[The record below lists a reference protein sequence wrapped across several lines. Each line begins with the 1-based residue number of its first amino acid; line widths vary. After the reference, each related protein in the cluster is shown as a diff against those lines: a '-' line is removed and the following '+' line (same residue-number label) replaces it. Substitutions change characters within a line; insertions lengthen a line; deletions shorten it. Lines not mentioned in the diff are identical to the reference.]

1 MATNGGHI
9 YQSLGI
15 RPVINAGGNT
25 TMWGGSTPSDVVRKA
40 MDEADGS
47 WVEMRELLDRSGE
60 YIASVL
66 EVEAAYVTSGCF
78 AALVLSTA
86 ACIAG
91 TDPKKIS
98 ILPDTTG
105 MKNEIVA
112 LRSLQ
117 YPYQR
122 SHLVA
127 GGVLVE
133 VGDEDGCTESDLVGG
148 LGNGTAAVAYIYQP
162 EVYPTDLALEDVVRL
177 AHARDVPVIVDA
189 ASEIYPLD
197 HFKRTA
203 QSGDLVCF
211 GAKYINAPH
220 SAGFVCGRK
229 ALVAAVAQHSFIG
242 FETTENPSL
251 GRGYKL
257 DRQDIVGVVAA
268 LGAWFSMDH
277 EERLTDHRA
286 MLAAIQGVL
295 TGIPNVSTKVVQSS
309 ISAQLSLHV
318 TLEKEIKGRDAQ
330 QLFQELLNGSPRIRV
345 SAPDGGTIAIVAHTL
360 NDGEEIVIA
369 DRLRGLLIG

>member
-1 MATNGGHI
+1 
-9 YQSLGI
+9 
-15 RPVINAGGNT
+15 
-25 TMWGGSTPSDVVRKA
+25 
-40 MDEADGS
+40 
-47 WVEMRELLDRSGE
+47 
-60 YIASVL
+60 
-66 EVEAAYVTSGCF
+66 
-78 AALVLSTA
+78 
-86 ACIAG
+86 
-91 TDPKKIS
+91 
-98 ILPDTTG
+98 
-105 MKNEIVA
+105 
-112 LRSLQ
+112 
-117 YPYQR
+117 
-122 SHLVA
+122 
-127 GGVLVE
+127 
-133 VGDEDGCTESDLVGG
+133 
-148 LGNGTAAVAYIYQP
+148 
-162 EVYPTDLALEDVVRL
+162 
-177 AHARDVPVIVDA
+177 
-189 ASEIYPLD
+189 
-197 HFKRTA
+197 
-203 QSGDLVCF
+203 
-211 GAKYINAPH
+211 
-220 SAGFVCGRK
+220 
-229 ALVAAVAQHSFIG
+229 QHSFIG